1 MTRIVVLVLTFW
13 ALSPLAMAEEWTGY
27 LADAK
32 CVKERIVAT
41 ENHASCAVKCVKG
54 GGFEVVFVTEDGNHV
69 YKIKNQGRV
78 LDYVGQRVTLE
89 GRKDDDTIVVDSVD
103 SLK

>member
-1 MTRIVVLVLTFW
+1 
-13 ALSPLAMAEEWTGY
+13 
-27 LADAK
+27 
-32 CVKERIVAT
+32 
-41 ENHASCAVKCVKG
+41 
-54 GGFEVVFVTEDGNHV
+54 VVFVTEDGNHV

-103 SLK
+103 RLK